1 MLTVLDHIRL
11 DHARLRTL
19 MDRAHEARG
28 QERRDALRAL
38 ADALVRHETAEA
50 ALVRPRTRE
59 TRGGAAVAACLDEH
73 ERTIGQLVATLE
85 ATDPSD
91 HDRLE
96 RVLTQLRH
104 EVLQHMDAEEDLEHP
119 RLRAEFGTP
128 ALQDLGRRYLRVTD
142 LDLDGHVGRV
152 ADASVGDTPRSFAHA
167 REVVRVALTS

>member
-19 MDRAHEARG
+19 LDRARDTSG
-28 QERRDALRAL
+28 QQRSSVLRAL

-59 TRGGAAVAACLDEH
+59 TRDGHAVATQLDKH

-85 ATDPSD
+85 STPDED
-91 HDRLE
+91 E
-96 RVLTQLRH
+96 RGVERILAQLRH

-128 ALQDLGRRYLRVTD
+128 ALQDMGRRYLRVTD
-142 LDLDGHVGRV
+142 LDLDGHVDGV
-152 ADASVGDTPRSFAHA
+152 PAGTTPRSFARA

>member
-11 DHARLRTL
+11 DHARLSTL
-19 MDRAHEARG
+19 LDRA
-28 QERRDALRAL
+28 RDASAQDRTDVLRKL

-59 TRGGAAVAACLDEH
+59 TRDGHAVAAQLDKH

-85 ATDPSD
+85 ATDPAD
-91 HDRLE
+91 ERRVE
-96 RVLTQLRH
+96 RVLAQLRH

-119 RLRAEFGTP
+119 RLRAEFGTA
-128 ALQDLGRRYLRVTD
+128 ALQDMGRRYLRVTD
-142 LDLDGHVGRV
+142 LDLDGHVAEAPAGT
-152 ADASVGDTPRSFAHA
+152 TPRSFARA